1 MGSLNELLQLLPPQS
16 PIPHP
21 HQTRLP
27 LIRVSKAQKQPTK
40 EVGIA
45 RGWWDGG
52 KGEHTRTRAHARAH
66 SWRPWGNACEP
77 GREGTRSLVEGGWKQ
92 KSLNLRLEMQSRDGK
107 GECHTPGQGL
117 LTAQL
122 LARKAEPAGAAGQAR
137 SFLSPPTPGSG
148 HDPERPR
155 PASKVELSAQE

>member
-1 MGSLNELLQLLPPQS
+1 M
-16 PIPHP
+16 
-21 HQTRLP
+21 
-27 LIRVSKAQKQPTK
+27 
-40 EVGIA
+40 VG
-45 RGWWDGG
+45 R
-52 KGEHTRTRAHARAH
+52 ENTRAH

-77 GREGTRSLVEGGWKQ
+77 GEGEDEESDRGRVEIEEPQAGDVKQGW
-92 KSLNLRLEMQSRDGK
+92 E
-107 GECHTPGQGL
+107 GEVSHTPWQHF

-155 PASKVELSAQE
+155 PASEVELCAQE